1 MAVLT
6 YWLDNYYIKHE
17 NSYQTISTVKVI
29 SPAISLL
36 KMEIRRIVQ
45 LSRGFFIVIRKA
57 FKKAT
62 CATKKYLKL
71 RQFQF
76 I

>member
-17 NSYQTISTVKVI
+17 NSHLIISSVRVISSTIS
-29 SPAISLL
+29 LF
-36 KMEIRRIVQ
+36 KMEIKRIVQ

-62 CATKKYLKL
+62 LYTV
-71 RQFQF
+71 
-76 I
+76 

>member
-29 SPAISLL
+29 SPTIRLF

-45 LSRGFFIVIRKA
+45 LSRGFFIVIREA
-57 FKKAT
+57 IKK
-62 CATKKYLKL
+62 
-71 RQFQF
+71 
-76 I
+76 